1 MHKEHQHHTLLCN
14 KNMHF
19 KFDCRWLACLFD
31 ALRSLCHSQ
40 SNQNPVVRGHIAIVS
55 INACLLQLIH
65 NTQNVSTPEY
75 VRTKAAAEYRMASWL
90 RGLFTKSA
98 IKFAGER
105 QVIDDEHFGF
115 CYCRCLMS
123 HFRHFRQIVKFPI
136 PPSMLR
142 KKKMFFVCVYM
153 PADSHLPHVI
163 ECNNIEHCSN
173 GAIRSH
179 QQFKQ
184 NKLCECVFDVFLYC
198 LVFISNLIVF
208 ALLISQAI

>member
-98 IKFAGER
+98 IKFASER

-142 KKKMFFVCVYM
+142 KKNCF
-153 PADSHLPHVI
+153 L
-163 ECNNIEHCSN
+163 
-173 GAIRSH
+173 
-179 QQFKQ
+179 
-184 NKLCECVFDVFLYC
+184 CVFTC
-198 LVFISNLIVF
+198 QLIRICRM
-208 ALLISQAI
+208 L